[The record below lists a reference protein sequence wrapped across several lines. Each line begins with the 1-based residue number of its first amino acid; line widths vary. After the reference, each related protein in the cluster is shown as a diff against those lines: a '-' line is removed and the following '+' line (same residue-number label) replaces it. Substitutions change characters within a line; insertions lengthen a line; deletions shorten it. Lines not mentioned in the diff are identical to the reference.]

1 MTTEDTLE
9 QSELPEL
16 PEQPEQPEVH
26 DSFIVELRRKFYHLL
41 PGFVTPFLFFLIAFY
56 FNEKISSYVMVVG
69 NGIFFLGFAF
79 ITYYVLKGKI
89 DDAPA
94 ILWSWKFFYLQMVR
108 DSERGTKEVPGQM
121 HYFLAATL
129 VFIFCD
135 PVAALTGVIISS
147 FGDGLAALVGQSIGR
162 YKWPWSKKTLEGSIT
177 FIFASSLVLSVLL
190 LLAEEIL
197 NKNYFDKLFFV
208 ILLIPVILALIESLP
223 FPSHYD
229 EYLPIPAAILVV
241 LMNSSVFSFFTIF

>member
-1 MTTEDTLE
+1 MFLMGTKDNLETLE
-9 QSELPEL
+9 QV
-16 PEQPEQPEVH
+16 EQLEQL
-26 DSFIVELRRKFYHLL
+26 DSFTVELRRKFYHLL

-56 FNEKISSYVMVVG
+56 FDEKISSYVMLGG
-69 NGIFFLGFAF
+69 NGFFFLGFAF

-89 DDAPA
+89 NDAPS

-108 DSERGTKEVPGQM
+108 DSERGSKEIPGQM

-135 PVAALTGVIISS
+135 PVAGLAGIMISS
-147 FGDGLAALVGQSIGR
+147 FGDGLAALVGQSIGKH
-162 YKWPWSKKTLEGSIT
+162 KWPWSKKTIEGSIT
-177 FIFASSLVLSVLL
+177 FVVASSLVLSILL
-190 LLAEEIL
+190 LLAEQIL
-197 NKNYFDKLFFV
+197 NKNYFDNLFYV
-208 ILLIPVILALIESLP
+208 IILVPIIIALIESLP

-241 LMNSSVFSFFTIF
+241 LMNSSVFSFFTIIH